1 MNDTPLCS
9 DYASDGSDPECPVC
23 MTGVSSGT
31 RLSCG
36 HVFHNHCIQRWLGAT
51 LMLRRDTGT
60 CPLCRI
66 NIPHTAI
73 NTIEAIRKNQVFQQ
87 MLLSVKQYM

>member
-1 MNDTPLCS
+1 M
-9 DYASDGSDPECPVC
+9 PEESCCAICLRPVR
-23 MTGVSSGT
+23 TTTSARRGG
-31 RLSCG
+31 LPCG
-36 HVFHNHCIQRWLGAT
+36 HVFHNHCIQRWLGST

-87 MLLSVKQYM
+87 MLLSVKQYL